1 QITEDMQNITEAE
14 ITLAMN
20 EAKGVSDSVNE
31 ENVYSDAYLGKIL
44 DFAGKTYYAQID
56 IANSL
61 LAEKENI
68 SSTRSLGVG
77 MTGYTVQTSSMFNT
91 TVGINEG
98 SLYIDIDL
106 NTVSAVS
113 RSGDKESEYRFIT
126 AAGVISSYYEGLI
139 WEELT
144 GEKGISTISLL
155 NTALK
160 DNQKLLM
167 LSSANFEAE
176 KSKLHADSATMQEIT
191 RAVNAGKIV
200 TIHSDKLTVD
210 DWQGYGYI
218 ITDPETGGAAYMI
231 SGGLSG
237 GSTSGL
243 VTISYLVNIGFAI
256 ADMIQVINMIPTM
269 LSAFSM
275 GGPIGIAI
283 GVVVATVMTALVIA
297 AIYDYISSIQLMIAY
312 MNGDESAGQQLM
324 LNSLFN
330 IGFGVGGALLGGV
343 TKRAVKAVAKNK
355 IVKMLGEEI
364 AEKLLKNVSD
374 PTDITRLFKQLS
386 KGGLSD
392 DAIKKMVENSGE
404 EGLEWLSKQVKNGV
418 SGEILDKI
426 AKNAVDYTKYSD
438 DLIRKIAS
446 SNGYADDIIKYVNK
460 YGDDAVKAI
469 TKYGDD
475 AAKVISDYADDGL
488 KALNKGVTPTTINNF
503 ADHNVTP
510 DILVE
515 SLSKSADNFTLD
527 KRISDAVL
535 DMPKG
540 TRPDPSSYLPKSY
553 IDKHLAQFDDGATY
567 LLSYDDYERFYRD
580 TQYIARNDGTLFCM
594 PSNFVDEVKSTANGD
609 LSKLD
614 ELLGYDN
621 GFFENADTMVR
632 IDIIDPKKSN
642 ISIPNGNEVGANN
655 NWLPGGYTS
664 GGVPEG
670 IVYNVPNNSSY
681 IKVTLLDN
689 ALNELN

>member
-1 QITEDMQNITEAE
+1 
-14 ITLAMN
+14 
-20 EAKGVSDSVNE
+20 
-31 ENVYSDAYLGKIL
+31 
-44 DFAGKTYYAQID
+44 
-56 IANSL
+56 
-61 LAEKENI
+61 
-68 SSTRSLGVG
+68 
-77 MTGYTVQTSSMFNT
+77 
-91 TVGINEG
+91 
-98 SLYIDIDL
+98 
-106 NTVSAVS
+106 
-113 RSGDKESEYRFIT
+113 
-126 AAGVISSYYEGLI
+126 
-139 WEELT
+139 
-144 GEKGISTISLL
+144 
-155 NTALK
+155 
-160 DNQKLLM
+160 
-167 LSSANFEAE
+167 
-176 KSKLHADSATMQEIT
+176 
-191 RAVNAGKIV
+191 
-200 TIHSDKLTVD
+200 
-210 DWQGYGYI
+210 
-218 ITDPETGGAAYMI
+218 
-231 SGGLSG
+231 
-237 GSTSGL
+237 
-243 VTISYLVNIGFAI
+243 
-256 ADMIQVINMIPTM
+256 
-269 LSAFSM
+269 
-275 GGPIGIAI
+275 
-283 GVVVATVMTALVIA
+283 
-297 AIYDYISSIQLMIAY
+297 
-312 MNGDESAGQQLM
+312 
-324 LNSLFN
+324 
-330 IGFGVGGALLGGV
+330 
-343 TKRAVKAVAKNK
+343 
-355 IVKMLGEEI
+355 
-364 AEKLLKNVSD
+364 
-374 PTDITRLFKQLS
+374 
-386 KGGLSD
+386 
-392 DAIKKMVENSGE
+392 MVENSGE

-460 YGDDAVKAI
+460 YGDNAVGAI

-567 LLSYDDYERFYRD
+567 LLTEDDYLNYYVDPE
-580 TQYIARNDGTLFCM
+580 YIARADGTLFCM